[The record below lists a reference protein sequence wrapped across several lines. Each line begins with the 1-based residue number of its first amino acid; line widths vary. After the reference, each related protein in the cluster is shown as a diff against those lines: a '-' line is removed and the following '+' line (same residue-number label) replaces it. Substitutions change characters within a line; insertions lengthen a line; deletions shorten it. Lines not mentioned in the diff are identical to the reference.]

1 MNEIGYHSFSTS
13 KYLKQLAAGLEVEP
27 ILSELAAN
35 EDLWNA
41 YTLRTSGAAPAHNE
55 VSDIWVRYRSW
66 DHYLTIR
73 QHYLALVDERE
84 HLVRDALQ
92 RAAADFVGH
101 EHESTWYP
109 AIDKLPSLRSLIFE
123 VCRYWEVERLGGVLI
138 TRIPPGGSVKPH
150 IDRGWHATYYE
161 KIAVQLASNP
171 SQAFHFEDGEFRC
184 EPGTVYTFDN
194 NFTHWVSNDSA
205 EPRMTCIVC
214 VRRDQRHKR
223 LVDA

>member
-1 MNEIGYHSFSTS
+1 MKH
-13 KYLKQLAAGLEVEP
+13 LKQLAAGLDVAP
-27 ILSELAAN
+27 IVAELAAN

-41 YTLRTSGAAPAHNE
+41 YTLRTSGAAPAHNQ
-55 VSDIWVRYRSW
+55 VSDIWVRYRPW
-66 DHYLTIR
+66 ETYLE
-73 QHYLALVDERE
+73 LRE
-84 HLVRDALQ
+84 FIGYGLQ
-92 RAAADFVGH
+92 GQYSEGHAIEQFVSE

-138 TRIPPGGSVKPH
+138 TRIPPGGEVKPH

-161 KIAVQLASNP
+161 KIAVQLASNQA
-171 SQAFHFEDGEFRC
+171 QAFHFEDGAFRC

-194 NFTHWVSNDSA
+194 NYSHWVSNESA

-214 VRRDQRHKR
+214 VRRDQRQKR
-223 LVDA
+223 LVDAGD